1 MALRA
6 ANPDDLRQVEAL
18 VRAAYTPWI
27 AQINATPG
35 PLNDDYAEAI
45 ANGLV
50 QVFEADRGVEAL
62 LVLIPQPD
70 ALLLDNVA
78 VHPDAQG
85 KGHGKYLM
93 GVAEQAALAQGF
105 DRIRLYTHERM
116 AANIRLYQ
124 RQGYAITR
132 RVTERGLNR
141 VYMEKR
147 LSQPD
152 A

>member
-6 ANPDDLRQVEAL
+6 ANPDDLLQVEAL

-27 AQINATPG
+27 ARINATPG
-35 PLNDDYAEAI
+35 PLNDDYADAI
-45 ANGLV
+45 AQGLV

-70 ALLLDNVA
+70 ALLLDNLA

-85 KGHGKYLM
+85 KGHGTYLM
-93 GVAEQAALAQGF
+93 GVAAQAAISQGF
-105 DRIRLYTHERM
+105 DRIRLYTHEGM

-124 RQGYAITR
+124 RHGYAITH

-152 A
+152 T